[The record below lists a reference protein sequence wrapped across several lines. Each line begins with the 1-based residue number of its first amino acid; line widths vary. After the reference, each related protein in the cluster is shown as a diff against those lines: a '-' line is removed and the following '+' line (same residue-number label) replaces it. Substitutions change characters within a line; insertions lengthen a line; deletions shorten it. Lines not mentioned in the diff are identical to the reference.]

1 MGLRTGGVGRRYSG
15 SQASVTS
22 EFADVMSLCVVAPH
36 VCVNFVFL
44 SWRRWQKFISS
55 WRVCRKLVVVR
66 SCLLISVCSLPQS
79 LVTTAAPVL
88 TSAIA
93 KREEGNVLT
102 AREYCMPSSRSLTLL
117 SFLLFFFS
125 IDFFCF
131 SSSDIFTQPFIYLSL
146 FFRRILDITRSSTA
160 DHMEGATTNIQLTLK
175 PCIAPSNTLHPWCLA
190 TTLATTL
197 AAWTPTT
204 CKIEWRVTW
213 ADMDLRIRATRNST
227 ILLCRWE
234 KTLLPKSNF
243 VKNIFRNCLIR
254 FKLCQYSYLNEP

>member
-1 MGLRTGGVGRRYSG
+1 M
-15 SQASVTS
+15 
-22 EFADVMSLCVVAPH
+22 C

-66 SCLLISVCSLPQS
+66 SCLLISVCSLPRS

-102 AREYCMPSSRSLTLL
+102 AREYCMASSRSLTLL
-117 SFLLFFFS
+117 SFLLLFFHRFLL
-125 IDFFCF
+125 FYKFRYF
-131 SSSDIFTQPFIYLSL
+131 YATFYLFIS
-146 FFRRILDITRSSTA
+146 FFRRILDTTRSSTA
-160 DHMEGATTNIQLTLK
+160 DHMEGATTSIQLTLK
-175 PCIAPSNTLHPWCLA
+175 PCIAPSSTLHPWCRA

-197 AAWTPTT
+197 ATWTPTT